1 MITKA
6 LLSAIIKNEIILEE
20 DNNKIQLVLFNVLR
34 ILNSHFKIVVVTFRS
49 YKSFK

>member
-6 LLSAIIKNEIILEE
+6 LLSAIIKNEIILE